1 MKLPT
6 CLWMLGAGVFP
17 SVTSA
22 HAQRIEDIIELNAE
36 FNENGDLVVT
46 ADKKWIGTFSL
57 AIDFVN
63 ATNLATPPRYR
74 ATVRS
79 SGPLITL
86 KNRGSYISTQCG
98 WRYMLALGDWRARPD
113 MSFVYRLP
121 YSPALRDTKVS
132 IPPQAPPNTTAFH
145 ASLRGNPLV
154 YRFMFNRADTIYA
167 ARKGLVV
174 IIGDQNA
181 PESKYGVIANK
192 GINYVVVEHQDGSYA
207 VYYGFTRGT
216 IGVQVGETVFP
227 DTPLGCAGAI
237 DSTHYAVDL
246 RLSHLAGRIF
256 EKGNT
261 YTYTKAFE
269 TVDLNPL
276 FCTADGDQKLNS
288 GKSYQAVLSEELVT
302 QEMTKR
308 EKKARAT
315 K

>member
-6 CLWMLGAGVFP
+6 CLWMLGAGVFLN
-17 SVTSA
+17 VTSV

-46 ADKKWIGTFSL
+46 ADKKWIGTYSI
-57 AIDFVN
+57 AVEFVN
-63 ATNLATPPRYR
+63 ATNLAVPPRYR

-86 KNRGSYISTQCG
+86 KNRGSYSSTQCG

-113 MSFVYRLP
+113 QSFVYRLP
-121 YSPALRDTKVS
+121 YSPALGNVKVS
-132 IPPQAPPNTTAFH
+132 YPAQAPPNTTAFH

-174 IIGDQNA
+174 VIGDQNA
-181 PESKYGVIANK
+181 TESQYGVKADSR
-192 GINYVVVEHQDGSYA
+192 GNYVVIEHHDGSFAIYSGLA
-207 VYYGFTRGT
+207 RGT
-216 IGVQVGETVFP
+216 IGVRVGETVFP
-227 DTPLGCAGAI
+227 DTLLGCAGAI
-237 DSTHYAVDL
+237 DSTHYVVDL

-261 YTYTKAFE
+261 YTYMKAFE

-276 FCTADGDQKLNS
+276 FRTADGDQKLNS
-288 GKSYQAVLSEELVT
+288 GKSYHAVLSEELVT

>member
-1 MKLPT
+1 
-6 CLWMLGAGVFP
+6 
-17 SVTSA
+17 
-22 HAQRIEDIIELNAE
+22 
-36 FNENGDLVVT
+36 
-46 ADKKWIGTFSL
+46 
-57 AIDFVN
+57 
-63 ATNLATPPRYR
+63 
-74 ATVRS
+74 
-79 SGPLITL
+79 
-86 KNRGSYISTQCG
+86 
-98 WRYMLALGDWRARPD
+98 
-113 MSFVYRLP
+113 
-121 YSPALRDTKVS
+121 
-132 IPPQAPPNTTAFH
+132 
-145 ASLRGNPLV
+145 
-154 YRFMFNRADTIYA
+154 MFNRADTIYA

-237 DSTHYAVDL
+237 DSTHYAVDV
-246 RLSHLAGRIF
+246 RLCHLAGRIF

-261 YTYTKAFE
+261 YTYEKAFE
-269 TVDLNPL
+269 TIDLDPL
-276 FCTADGDQKLNS
+276 FSTSEGEQKLNS